1 MAVLSHGKGFS
12 ALSAPRSS
20 RVAPFS
26 KSQPLRITLGQISTR
41 GADVITGLQIR
52 TARSLLGWDRR
63 CLARACKLRS
73 ETLARAESVDGEP
86 PITIAHARVI
96 RDVLERAGVEF
107 QTGASTD
114 VTLRTVS
121 VAYLNLIEHQPSM
134 LRGAGSSPAALYGP
148 LTRPCDHGP

>member
-12 ALSAPRSS
+12 AHSAPRSS

-26 KSQPLRITLGQISTR
+26 KSQPLKVTLGQISTR

-63 CLARACKLRS
+63 CLARACKLRV

-114 VTLRTVS
+114 VTLRTLS
-121 VAYLNLIEHQPSM
+121 
-134 LRGAGSSPAALYGP
+134 AA
-148 LTRPCDHGP
+148 